1 MPSVHCVG
9 VLAHPT
15 RPQTAP
21 IAEQIARSLEARG
34 VEPRLYTVWQP
45 ADVEPHLAGC
55 DVVVAIGGDGAMLR
69 SARVCARFGIPVLG
83 VNMGHLGF
91 LTEVQSPD
99 LWDGAMDD
107 LLAERYW
114 TEQRMMVNVQ
124 VWRSGVCVSADEALN
139 EAVVGRGKMSRI
151 VQLDTYIDGEW
162 TTTYNADGLIVAT
175 ATGSTAYALAAG
187 GPILPPEMRS
197 ILLVPVAPHL
207 SLDRPMVLPE
217 GSSVKVFVSQGSQ
230 GDAALAIDGD
240 HMVALRPGDHI
251 DVKASQYV
259 SRFIRMREKRY
270 FYRSLLDRL
279 EPRIPVPPAPE
290 RRQLDR

>member
-1 MPSVHCVG
+1 VTSVHCVG

-21 IAEQIARSLEARG
+21 IAEQIAASLEARG
-34 VEPRLYTVWQP
+34 IETRLYTVWQP
-45 ADVEPHLAGC
+45 ADVVGTLPEC
-55 DVVVAIGGDGAMLR
+55 DVVEAIGGDGAMLR
-69 SARVCARFGIPVLG
+69 SARVCAPFGIPVLG
-83 VNMGHLGF
+83 INMGHLGF
-91 LTEVQSPD
+91 LTEVPGPD
-99 LWDGAMDD
+99 LWDAAMDD

-114 TEQRMMVNVQ
+114 TEQRMMVDVD
-124 VWRSGVCVSADEALN
+124 VWRSGVCIRQGEALN
-139 EAVVGRGKMSRI
+139 EAVIGRGNTSRI
-151 VQLDTYIDGEW
+151 IQLDTYIDGEW
-162 TTTYNADGLIVAT
+162 TTTYNADALIVAT

-217 GSSVKVFVSQGSQ
+217 GATVEVFVARGSQ
-230 GDAALAIDGD
+230 ADATISVDGDQLAALQ
-240 HMVALRPGDHI
+240 PGDHI
-251 DVKASQYV
+251 SVRASRHV

-279 EPRIPVPPAPE
+279 EPRMPVPPTPE

>member
-1 MPSVHCVG
+1 MTSVHCVG

-21 IAEQIARSLEARG
+21 IAEQIAASLEARG
-34 VEPRLYTVWQP
+34 IETRLYTVWQP
-45 ADVEPHLAGC
+45 ADVIPSLHEC
-55 DVVVAIGGDGAMLR
+55 NVVVAIGGDGAMLR
-69 SARVCARFGIPVLG
+69 SARVCAPFGIPVLG
-83 VNMGHLGF
+83 LNMGHLGF
-91 LTEVQSPD
+91 LTEIDVPE
-99 LWDGAMDD
+99 LWPAAIDD
-107 LLAERYW
+107 LLEGRYW
-114 TEQRMMVNVQ
+114 TEQRMMIDVQ
-124 VWRSGVCVSADEALN
+124 VWRSGTCIRAGEALN
-139 EAVVGRGKMSRI
+139 EAVIGRGSTSRM

-162 TTTYNADGLIVAT
+162 TTTYNADALIVST

-217 GSSVKVFVSQGSQ
+217 GATVKVFVGQGSQ
-230 GDAALAIDGD
+230 ADAALSVDGEP
-240 HMVALRPGDHI
+240 MAVLQPGDH
-251 DVKASQYV
+251 VSVQASQHV

-279 EPRIPVPPAPE
+279 EPRMPVPPTPE